1 MSFRAEIADVAA
13 AIRGDQL
20 AYYRQARSEA
30 GHIVRPRGGRGG
42 FRDAL
47 VRYRFLRKVRGW
59 KASGVRFG
67 QGVLAM
73 PSASIDTAFGWLIS
87 IGDRTRLAEEVRILC
102 HDAGPER
109 DLGSGRV
116 EPVTI
121 GSDCVLNERV
131 IVLPGVTIGDGC
143 LIGAGSVVAGDIPSG
158 SRAMGVPAR
167 VYGTT
172 QDYLRELRRGL
183 AEAPR
188 FGYQELDGLGPGQ
201 RKEAGA
207 RLRAAGNRG
216 FHHDPFSLSAFWV
229 TPPRD
234 LLEALAKEPVGA
246 NDGIDDEAK
255 QRSTQHERRVG

>member
-1 MSFRAEIADVAA
+1 MSLRAELADVAA
-13 AIRGDQL
+13 AIRGDQR
-20 AYYRQARSEA
+20 AYYRHARSES
-30 GHIVRPRGGRGG
+30 GRIVMPRGGRGG
-42 FRDAL
+42 LRDAL
-47 VRYRFLRKVRGW
+47 VRYRFLRKVRRW

-67 QGVLAM
+67 RGVLAM

-87 IGDRTRLAEEVRILC
+87 IGDRTRMAEEVRIIC

-109 DLGSGRV
+109 DLEYGRAG
-116 EPVTI
+116 PVTI

-143 LIGAGSVVAGDIPSG
+143 LIGAGSVVAGDIPPG

-172 QDYLRELRRGL
+172 QDYLRELRRAL

-188 FGYQELDGLGPGQ
+188 FGYQELDGPGPSQ
-201 RKEAGA
+201 REEVVA
-207 RLRAAGNRG
+207 RMRAAGNRG

-234 LLEALAKEPVGA
+234 LLEPLTKEPVGA
-246 NDGIDDEAK
+246 NEGIGDEA
-255 QRSTQHERRVG
+255 QHGAAQHERRVG

>member
-1 MSFRAEIADVAA
+1 MSLRAEIADLAA
-13 AIRGDQL
+13 AIRGDQR
-20 AYYRQARSEA
+20 AYYRHARSES
-30 GHIVRPRGGRGG
+30 GRILTPRGSRGG

-47 VRYRFLRKVRGW
+47 VRYRFLRKVRRW

-73 PSASIDTAFGWLIS
+73 PSASIDVAFGWLIS

-109 DLGSGRV
+109 DLGYGRV
-116 EPVTI
+116 GPVTI

-131 IVLPGVTIGDGC
+131 IVLPGVTIGDSC
-143 LIGAGSVVAGDIPSG
+143 LIGAGSVVAGDIPPG

-183 AEAPR
+183 TEAPR
-188 FGYQELDGLGPGQ
+188 FGYQELDGLG
-201 RKEAGA
+201 AGERETAVA
-207 RLRAAGNRG
+207 RMGAAGNRG
-216 FHHDPFSLSAFWV
+216 FHQDPFSLSAFWV

-234 LLEALAKEPVGA
+234 LLEPLTKEPVGA
-246 NDGIDDEAK
+246 NDGAGDEDEH
-255 QRSTQHERRVG
+255 RVGQHTRRVG